1 MTRWRFSLRVG
12 QRLQGGW
19 RAGLR
24 IHDLRRTVCRNMRR
38 LGFDESVI
46 MKVGGWKT
54 VSVFKR
60 YNIVDEGYC

>member
-1 MTRWRFSLRVG
+1 
-12 QRLQGGW
+12 
-19 RAGLR
+19 
-24 IHDLRRTVCRNMRR
+24 MRR

>member
-1 MTRWRFSLRVG
+1 MP
-12 QRLQGGW
+12 
-19 RAGLR
+19 GLR